1 MNKIREYFKEFSPLP
16 NFKMLGTNIKGDIMG
31 GITTG
36 VVALPLAL
44 AFGVSSGLGAKAGLV
59 GAIILGCLAA
69 LFGGTPSQISGP
81 TAPMAIIM
89 ASIIMQHTGNPLIVF
104 GVIALA
110 GIFQIIFGL
119 TKVGRYIQ
127 YMPYPVVSGFMSGI
141 GVIILFTQLNPFLGH
156 PATGNAEAA
165 FRSLSYSF
173 ANLNW
178 AAIGIGC
185 VTLVLIYILP
195 RIRRSFP
202 RAIVA
207 IVLAT
212 AIAKILN
219 LELPTIGNIP
229 RSMPV
234 FRLPV
239 FDWQV
244 MKIIIAPAMAL
255 AVVGLLDSLLTS
267 LVADRIT
274 KHRHESNREL
284 IGQGLGNC
292 VAGLFGGLPG
302 AGATIRTEIN
312 INSGGRTPLSGV
324 SYSIL
329 ILASMVFL
337 GPWLKDVPMAC
348 LAAVLFKA
356 AIDIIHFKSLRRLI
370 KIPFFDEV
378 VLLVVFALTISINIM
393 VAVGIGLLLAC
404 ILFVKRMGDLLAI
417 DVISLNDIGKSWV
430 ADESWRQQ
438 LSDEEKSKIL
448 VFQMNGPLFFG
459 ASSNFLKSSERHGDF
474 AGLILRMHRVPEVD
488 TTGAYA
494 LEELAEL
501 FQKDKKFLFITGLGE
516 EPKQFLRKMN
526 IIDMIGEENLFLRF
540 EQAALKAAELVRTK
554 SSS

>member
-185 VTLVLIYILP
+185 VTLALIYILP

-202 RAIVA
+202 SAIVA

-540 EQAALKAAELVRTK
+540 EQAALRAAELVRTK